1 MTACCF
7 SPSQSGSG
15 KKKSPVQSKTGV
27 PHRSIKDLLPPT
39 PGEEPPQ
46 QPAAEPDAGM
56 RYYESVDSR
65 QQRQTSVPTLQ
76 YSSVSEEE
84 KGTRHA
90 TLLVDVVEVHG
101 CGFKCQK

>member
-7 SPSQSGSG
+7 SPPQSGSG
-15 KKKSPVQSKTGV
+15 RKKSPVQSKKGV

-39 PGEEPPQ
+39 PEQELPQ
-46 QPAAEPDAGM
+46 QPAAEPDAGV

-65 QQRQTSVPTLQ
+65 QQRQASVPTLQ

-84 KGTRHA
+84 KGTKHA
-90 TLLVDVVEVHG
+90 TLSVDVVEAHG